1 MAFLIRFICIA
12 GLFLALCGTAARAE
26 ANNLQLTEQK
36 IKAGLLYNFIKHTT
50 WPTEPTLPDVSES
63 PPLTVCVYGKDIF
76 EDYLRPMEG
85 RTVKQRKIHVKHI
98 DIIEESDSCE
108 ILFIGGGVQQDW
120 PSLREFLA
128 QRHVLTVSD
137 FPGFAYKGGMIEF
150 QQKDMRIGAIFN
162 LDAFRNADLQIGEP
176 LLTLAGVETLS
187 STGVP

>member
-1 MAFLIRFICIA
+1 MAFLTRFISVA
-12 GLFLALCGTAARAE
+12 GLLLALCGAATPAM

-50 WPTEPTLPDVSES
+50 WPAEAVPDVDSR
-63 PPLTVCVYGKDIF
+63 PLTVCVYGKDIF

-85 RTVKQRKIHVKHI
+85 RTVKQRKILVKHI
-98 DIIEESDSCE
+98 ESTDESASCE
-108 ILFIGGGVQQDW
+108 ILFIGSAAQQDW
-120 PSLREFLA
+120 PPLREFLE
-128 QRHVLTVSD
+128 QRQVLTVSD
-137 FPGFAYKGGMIEF
+137 FPGFAHKGGMIEF
-150 QQKDMRIGAIFN
+150 QQKEMRIGAIFN